1 MLNFPQNV
9 KDNIKFL
16 IHNQDRMPIITP
28 LDFEEEIRKINCQA
42 SKLPPITERNG
53 YENLCRTEDKLREY
67 ISLPDIFSTAKRR
80 TRTRRKSKKNDAKNT
95 NMEEEKKAKKKKPL
109 AIGKTT
115 GEITKSFSIV
125 SSPGGSNYSLIARR
139 SSSRVEELFDVEDK
153 NLWRTSQEVFS
164 SNRGQIMKWTQG

>member
-42 SKLPPITERNG
+42 SKLPPITKRNG
-53 YENLCRTEDKLREY
+53 YENLCRTEDKLRDY
-67 ISLPDIFSTAKRR
+67 FSLPDIFSTAKRR

-95 NMEEEKKAKKKKPL
+95 NKEEEKKAKKKKPL

-153 NLWRTSQEVFS
+153 NL
-164 SNRGQIMKWTQG
+164 